1 MMKTYSLLFGLIL
14 LFTPTIQAVD
24 PTACDHKFYFSN
36 TLVEQNPR
44 TGGLEITI
52 KLFTD
57 DFERAIQ
64 NDGHPEIRLTG
75 EPTNE
80 TSAAIQAYLEKHF
93 TLNFQSKPTQ
103 LIYVGQEVEADLTI
117 CYFELA
123 QLPEFNFIEVKNN
136 IFMEIFPDQK
146 NVVDISMK
154 GQRQTLIFAGTKDR
168 EICYF

>member
-1 MMKTYSLLFGLIL
+1 MMKLNMIFFGLL
-14 LFTPTIQAVD
+14 LVFSPALFAGE
-24 PTACDHKFYFSN
+24 PKALDHKFYFSN

-57 DFERAIQ
+57 DFERALQ
-64 NDGHPEIRLTG
+64 KDGHPEIRLTG
-75 EPTNE
+75 ETTNE
-80 TSAAIQAYLEKHF
+80 LSAAIQSYLESHF
-93 TLNFQSKPTQ
+93 KLNFQSKATQ

-154 GQRQTLIFAGTKDR
+154 GQRQTLIFAGTKDS

>member
-1 MMKTYSLLFGLIL
+1 MKALALFIGFLLIVSTSVFA
-14 LFTPTIQAVD
+14 TDPSTI
-24 PTACDHKFYFSN
+24 DHKFYFSN

-44 TGGLEITI
+44 TGTLEITI

-57 DFERAIQ
+57 DLERALQ
-64 NDGHPEIRLTG
+64 QDGHPDIRLDG
-75 EPTNE
+75 NQGNE
-80 TSAAIQAYLEKHF
+80 ESSAIRSYLEKHF
-93 TLNFQSKPTQ
+93 QLKFQSRPTS

-136 IFMEIFPDQK
+136 LLIEIFPDQK
-146 NVVDISMK
+146 NVIDIRLR
-154 GQRQTLIFAGTKDR
+154 GQQQTLIFAGTKDS

>member
-1 MMKTYSLLFGLIL
+1 MKINFLFFGFVFLLS
-14 LFTPTIQAVD
+14 TAIQAGE
-24 PTACDHKFYFSN
+24 PKILDHKFYFSN

-64 NDGHPEIRLTG
+64 NEGHPEFRLTG
-75 EPTNE
+75 TQTNE
-80 TSAAIQAYLEKHF
+80 TSALIQAYLEKHF
-93 TLNFQSKPTQ
+93 TLNFQSKPTT

-123 QLPEFNFIEVKNN
+123 QLPEFNFIEVRNN

-154 GQRQTLIFAGTKDR
+154 GQRQTLIFAGTKDS